1 MSFAD
6 MAVMETFKLLNQV
19 RSQGP
24 RTAESVE
31 LPHVKPASRPR
42 PRQPLKEKHHKVD
55 PLRVL
60 DPAKKKLTT
69 VESQRVLASL
79 DESIKRVEIVTLL
92 PFIQKNI
99 DRFSVVL
106 GSELVNAIREHAQ
119 IQDSYLEKSSLLKT
133 IDSTS
138 SLQSG
143 RSTPFS
149 QRSITSSQQSMH
161 SKLENNESSSDHIT
175 MSEAGYEVTGQADH
189 ELVYTVKLLEKHL
202 HFSCKN
208 ILRLFSMNPAAV
220 KSIRS
225 EGQFRDEMSDTMIT
239 HLVELKGFILEKLL
253 TTPLEDKEKKEY
265 VTEITVRERKNA
277 EVIKKLEEHLN
288 KAVDEKD
295 SEITKRNDEIRK
307 LKSDLHQ
314 IEKFSEEH
322 IRRTKLEAEK
332 QQQADLKNS
341 EGKQTKLT
349 GELQGLKT
357 QLTNL
362 TAEHRKSE
370 LALRKR
376 KYKIETEVENWIQKY
391 DQDMGERQDEYE
403 DVDAVYTEEKSQLN
417 ELEERFKTL
426 EAEYNTI
433 VEERR
438 ISKEKKEREEREL
451 SLMIKAATVVQA
463 FWRSYKCRKALKA
476 KNKKKGKKGK
486 KKSGKK

>member
-1 MSFAD
+1 MSIAD

-24 RTAESVE
+24 RTEKVE
-31 LPHVKPASRPR
+31 IAQLKPTYYRPR
-42 PRQPLKEKHHKVD
+42 PPPKEKQQKID

-60 DPAKKKLTT
+60 DPARKKLTT

-79 DESIKRVEIVTLL
+79 DESIKRAEIVTLL
-92 PFIQKNI
+92 PFIQQNI
-99 DRFSVVL
+99 DRFNVVL
-106 GSELVNAIREHAQ
+106 GSELMNAIQEH
-119 IQDSYLEKSSLLKT
+119 IQLQEAYLEKACLLKT
-133 IDSTS
+133 NDNISRTGS
-138 SLQSG
+138 KSE

-149 QRSITSSQQSMH
+149 QRSRDLSQHEGSRTSSAVSQASGDESKPEDIESTANVDKELLH
-161 SKLENNESSSDHIT
+161 S
-175 MSEAGYEVTGQADH
+175 VR
-189 ELVYTVKLLEKHL
+189 LLEKHL

-220 KSIRS
+220 KAIRS
-225 EGQFRDEMSDTMIT
+225 EGQFRDDQSDAMIT
-239 HLVELKGFILEKLL
+239 YLIELKEFILEKLL
-253 TTPLEDKEKKEY
+253 TTPLEEEEKKKY

-277 EVIKKLEEHLN
+277 EVIKKLEAELQT
-288 KAVDEKD
+288 AVDEKD
-295 SEITKRNDEIRK
+295 EEITKRNDEIRK
-307 LKSDLHQ
+307 LKGDLHQ

-322 IRRTKLEAEK
+322 IRRTKTEAEK
-332 QQQADLKNS
+332 QQQADMKNS
-341 EGKQTKLT
+341 EGKQSKLT
-349 GELQGLKT
+349 AELQALKT
-357 QLTNL
+357 QQTNL
-362 TAEHRKSE
+362 IAEHRKSE

-426 EAEYNTI
+426 ETEYTTI

-438 ISKEKKEREEREL
+438 IAKEKKEREEREL

-476 KNKKKGKKGK
+476 KNKKKKGKGK